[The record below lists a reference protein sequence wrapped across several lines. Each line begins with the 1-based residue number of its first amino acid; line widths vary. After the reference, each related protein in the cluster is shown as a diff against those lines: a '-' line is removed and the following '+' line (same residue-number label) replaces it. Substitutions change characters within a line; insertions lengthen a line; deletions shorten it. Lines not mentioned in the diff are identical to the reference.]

1 MTIAREPDRGR
12 TEIVGESRRPCTLR
26 YALDAADAGAPLH
39 TETGSEIAS
48 PPMLDPLGSAG
59 FEERTVSN
67 GDVRLRCVTA
77 GPADG
82 KLVLFL
88 HGFPARWSTW
98 RGLLPAFA
106 RAGYLAVAPDLRG
119 YGASDR
125 PKGVD
130 SYSVLRLV
138 EDVIAILDAFGRER
152 AFVVGHD
159 MGGGLTWAVAMAH
172 PQRVERLAVLNSV
185 HPVGFERQMRH
196 WSQIKKSWYA
206 FFFLLPWL
214 PEWWLSR
221 RDFRFVHRSL
231 MADGLPDEVV
241 RDLLEGIRPPGA
253 LHAGL
258 DWYRASFR
266 DVARKRLVRKK
277 VDLPALVVWGDREN
291 HLDPELATPPA
302 DWVRQARVEH
312 VPEAGHWVQHD
323 APDKVSA
330 LLLSHAAG
338 STR

>member
-1 MTIAREPDRGR
+1 MAREPSHSR
-12 TEIVGESRRPCTLR
+12 TEIVGEATSI
-26 YALDAADAGAPLH
+26 AHAAVGSDVGARLH

-48 PPMLDPLGSAG
+48 PPMLDPFGCTG

-67 GDVRLRCVTA
+67 GDVRLRCVTS

-82 KLVLFL
+82 KLALFL

-98 RGLLPAFA
+98 RGILPAFV
-106 RAGYLAVAPDLRG
+106 RSGYLAVAPDLRG

-130 SYSVLRLV
+130 SYSVPRLV

-159 MGGGLTWAVAMAH
+159 MGGGLTWSVAMAH
-172 PQRVERLAVLNSV
+172 PERVERLAILNSV

-231 MADGLPDEVV
+231 MADGLPDDVV

-266 DVARKRLVRKK
+266 DATRKRLVLTK
-277 VDLPALVVWGDREN
+277 VDLPTLVVWGDREK

-302 DWVRQARVEH
+302 EWVSQARVEH

-338 STR
+338 ATR